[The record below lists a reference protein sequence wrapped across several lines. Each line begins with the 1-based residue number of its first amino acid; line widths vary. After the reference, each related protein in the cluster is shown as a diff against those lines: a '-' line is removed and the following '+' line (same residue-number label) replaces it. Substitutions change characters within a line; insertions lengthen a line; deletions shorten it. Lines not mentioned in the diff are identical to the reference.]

1 LTVVN
6 QIVDNLAAD
15 SEEECMSSRSLLVLT
30 AHPGDFVWRAGGA
43 IALAASRGE
52 RVVIGC
58 MSFGER
64 GESASLWR
72 QGLTL
77 DQVKAHR
84 RGEAEKAA
92 TVLGAEARFY
102 DAGDYPLVETP
113 ELLRDLVALYREV
126 QPSVVLTHAAQDPY
140 NHDHGTAHS
149 IAVRARVLAQGAG
162 VEGPGEVIGAPPVF
176 CFEPHQPEQCGF
188 VPDVLLDITSVWD
201 RKREAMATLEAQ
213 GHLVTYYTDLGR
225 RRGTQ
230 AARNSG
236 PNLGLPTDVI
246 AEAYQ
251 RVYPQVTQ
259 ELS

>member
-1 LTVVN
+1 
-6 QIVDNLAAD
+6 
-15 SEEECMSSRSLLVLT
+15 MSDRSLLVLS

-43 IALAASRGE
+43 IALAVSRGE

-72 QGLTL
+72 KGYAL
-77 DQVKAHR
+77 DEVKAER
-84 RGEAEKAA
+84 RAEGERAA

-102 DAGDYPLVETP
+102 DAGDYPLLETP
-113 ELLRDLVALYREV
+113 DLLRDLVALYREV
-126 QPSVVLTHAAQDPY
+126 QPSVVLTHAPQDPY
-140 NHDHGTAHS
+140 NHDHAVAHT
-149 IAVRARVLAQGAG
+149 IAVRARVLAQAPG
-162 VEGPGEVIGAPPVF
+162 VEGPGDVIGAPPVF
-176 CFEPHQPEQCGF
+176 CFEPHQPEVCGF
-188 VPDVLLDITSVWD
+188 VPDVLLDITPVWE
-201 RKREAMATLEAQ
+201 RKREAMNVLAAQ
-213 GHLVTYYTDLGR
+213 GHLVSYYTDLGK

-236 PNLGLPTDVI
+236 PNLGLPTEVY

-251 RVYPQVTQ
+251 RVFPQVTQ

>member
-1 LTVVN
+1 
-6 QIVDNLAAD
+6 
-15 SEEECMSSRSLLVLT
+15 MLVLS
-30 AHPGDFVWRAGGA
+30 AHPGDFVWRCAGA

-64 GESASLWR
+64 GESAALWR
-72 QGLTL
+72 KGYSL

-84 RGEAEKAA
+84 RTEAEEAA
-92 TVLGAEARFY
+92 KVLGAEIRCF

-113 ELLRDLVALYREV
+113 ALREELVRLYREV
-126 QPSVVLTHAAQDPY
+126 QPTVVLTHAQRDPY
-140 NHDHGTAHS
+140 NDDHAVAHG
-149 IAVRARVLAQGAG
+149 IALRTRVYAQAPG
-162 VEGPGEVIGAPPVF
+162 VEAPGDVLGAPPVF

-188 VPDVLLDITSVWD
+188 VPDVLLDITPVWE
-201 RKREAMATLEAQ
+201 RKVEAMGILGAQ
-213 GHLVTYYTDLGR
+213 GHLVSYYTELGK

-236 PNLGLPTDVI
+236 PNLGLPNEVY